1 MKKIHCLNPIAACGT
16 DLFPADYEM
25 TDNKAEADA
34 FLVRSASMHEMELPE
49 GLLAVG
55 RAGAGVNNIPLDEC
69 AKAGVVVF
77 NTPGANANG
86 VKELVLAGM
95 FLASRD
101 IVGGIK
107 WCQDNAEDENI
118 AKTTEKSK
126 KAFAGWEL
134 KGKKLG
140 VIGLGAI
147 GAEVA
152 NAATHLGMEVYG
164 YDPYISVNAAWR
176 LSRNVK
182 HITNVDT
189 IFQECDYITVHVP
202 LLESTKGMINKEK
215 LDMMK
220 DGVVILNFA
229 RDTLVNDDDMA
240 AALEAGKVARYVSDF
255 PNPKVVHMKHVILTP
270 HLGAST
276 RESEDNCAVMAVQ
289 EITDYLENG
298 NIKNSVN
305 YPACDMGVCQAASRI
320 AVLHMNIPN
329 MIGQI
334 TAILAAQGV
343 NISDMTNKSRDKY
356 AYTLLDLEHKPEE
369 VAALPYDVYNRKEA
383 CAAVA
388 GNPIS
393 FLNIDRAETQFS
405 DDVDTYADCVYE
417 KARELLDT
425 QIAEGVYVT
434 DAGDH
439 YYLYEL
445 TMDGRSQTGIV
456 ACSSIDDYVNGVVKK
471 HENTREDKEID
482 RIRHV
487 DTVNAQTGPIFLA
500 YRQNETLKAIV
511 AEEKAKPALYDF
523 VSDDGIRHRVW
534 KINDPAQTEAIE
546 AAFAAIPATY
556 IADGHHRAA
565 SAVKVGLKRRAENPG
580 YTGEEPFNYFLSV
593 LFPDEELMILPYN
606 RVVKDLN
613 GLSREQFFE
622 AVKEKFELEEIGKEP
637 YAPAEKGTFGMYLD
651 NTWYALKVLPQYKS
665 ADPVKGLDV
674 SILQDQLLGPVL
686 GIGDPRTDKRIDF
699 IGGIRGLKELERRVS
714 EDMEIAFSMYPT
726 SIEEL
731 LAVADAGL
739 LMPPKSTWF
748 EPKLRSGLFIH
759 RLS

>member
-1 MKKIHCLNPIAACGT
+1 MAVVKPFICIR
-16 DLFPADYEM
+16 PA
-25 TDNKAEADA
+25 
-34 FLVRSASMHEMELPE
+34 
-49 GLLAVG
+49 
-55 RAGAGVNNIPLDEC
+55 
-69 AKAGVVVF
+69 
-77 NTPGANANG
+77 
-86 VKELVLAGM
+86 KE
-95 FLASRD
+95 
-101 IVGGIK
+101 
-107 WCQDNAEDENI
+107 
-118 AKTTEKSK
+118 
-126 KAFAGWEL
+126 
-134 KGKKLG
+134 
-140 VIGLGAI
+140 
-147 GAEVA
+147 
-152 NAATHLGMEVYG
+152 NAA
-164 YDPYISVNAAWR
+164 
-176 LSRNVK
+176 
-182 HITNVDT
+182 
-189 IFQECDYITVHVP
+189 
-202 LLESTKGMINKEK
+202 
-215 LDMMK
+215 
-220 DGVVILNFA
+220 
-229 RDTLVNDDDMA
+229 
-240 AALEAGKVARYVSDF
+240 KVAS
-255 PNPKVVHMKHVILTP
+255 
-270 HLGAST
+270 
-276 RESEDNCAVMAVQ
+276 
-289 EITDYLENG
+289 
-298 NIKNSVN
+298 
-305 YPACDMGVCQAASRI
+305 
-320 AVLHMNIPN
+320 
-329 MIGQI
+329 
-334 TAILAAQGV
+334 
-343 NISDMTNKSRDKY
+343 
-356 AYTLLDLEHKPEE
+356 
-369 VAALPYDVYNRKEA
+369 LPYDVYNRKEA

-388 GNPIS
+388 GNPVS
-393 FLNIDRAETQFS
+393 FLNIDWAETQFS

-471 HENTREDKEID
+471 HENTREDKELD

-487 DTVNAQTGPIFLA
+487 DTVNAQTGPIFLT
-500 YRQNETLKAIV
+500 YRQNEILKAIV
-511 AEEKAKPALYDF
+511 AEEKAKPVLYDF

-534 KINDPAQTEAIE
+534 KIDDPAQTAAIE

-613 GLSREQFFE
+613 GMSREQFFE
-622 AVKEKFELEEIGKEP
+622 AVKGKFELEEIGKEP
-637 YAPAEKGTFGMYLD
+637 YALAEKGTFGMYLD
-651 NTWYALKVLPQYKS
+651 NTWYALKVLPQYRS

-699 IGGIRGLKELERRVS
+699 IGGIRGLKELERRVR

-759 RLS
+759 KLS

>member
-1 MKKIHCLNPIAACGT
+1 MTVVKPFICIR
-16 DLFPADYEM
+16 PA
-25 TDNKAEADA
+25 
-34 FLVRSASMHEMELPE
+34 
-49 GLLAVG
+49 
-55 RAGAGVNNIPLDEC
+55 
-69 AKAGVVVF
+69 
-77 NTPGANANG
+77 
-86 VKELVLAGM
+86 KE
-95 FLASRD
+95 
-101 IVGGIK
+101 
-107 WCQDNAEDENI
+107 N
-118 AKTTEKSK
+118 
-126 KAFAGWEL
+126 
-134 KGKKLG
+134 
-140 VIGLGAI
+140 
-147 GAEVA
+147 VA
-152 NAATHLGMEVYG
+152 
-164 YDPYISVNAAWR
+164 
-176 LSRNVK
+176 
-182 HITNVDT
+182 
-189 IFQECDYITVHVP
+189 
-202 LLESTKGMINKEK
+202 
-215 LDMMK
+215 
-220 DGVVILNFA
+220 
-229 RDTLVNDDDMA
+229 
-240 AALEAGKVARYVSDF
+240 KVAS
-255 PNPKVVHMKHVILTP
+255 
-270 HLGAST
+270 
-276 RESEDNCAVMAVQ
+276 
-289 EITDYLENG
+289 
-298 NIKNSVN
+298 
-305 YPACDMGVCQAASRI
+305 
-320 AVLHMNIPN
+320 
-329 MIGQI
+329 
-334 TAILAAQGV
+334 
-343 NISDMTNKSRDKY
+343 
-356 AYTLLDLEHKPEE
+356 
-369 VAALPYDVYNRKEA
+369 LPYDVYNRKEA

-388 GNPIS
+388 GNPVS

-434 DAGDH
+434 DAGEH

-471 HENTREDKEID
+471 HENTREDKELD

-511 AEEKAKPALYDF
+511 AEEKAKPVLYDF

-534 KINDPAQTEAIE
+534 KIDDPAQTAAIE

-593 LFPDEELMILPYN
+593 LFPDEELMIFPYN

-613 GLSREQFFE
+613 GMSREQFFE

-651 NTWYALKVLPQYKS
+651 NTWYALKVLPQYRS

-699 IGGIRGLKELERRVS
+699 IGGIRGLKELERRVR

-759 RLS
+759 KLS